1 LSIVGGIIGGMLL
14 GERAAIKKKFKKL
27 NALSESTAVTLEELK
42 LEKREISMFETLL
55 KKGQIK
61 KTTDGRYYWAAKD
74 C

>member
-61 KTTDGRYYWAAKD
+61 KTADGRYYWAAKD

>member
-1 LSIVGGIIGGMLL
+1 MGSIIVADLIAL
-14 GERAAIKKKFKKL
+14 RTRIKKKFRQV
-27 NALSESTAVTLEELK
+27 NALSEENAVSLEELK

-61 KTTDGRYYWAAKD
+61 KTADGRYYWAAKD